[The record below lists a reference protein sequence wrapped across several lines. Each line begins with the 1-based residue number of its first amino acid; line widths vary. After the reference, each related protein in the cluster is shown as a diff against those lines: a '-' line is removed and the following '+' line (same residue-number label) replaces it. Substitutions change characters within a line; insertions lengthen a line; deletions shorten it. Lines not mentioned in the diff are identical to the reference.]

1 MWLCPLYKKL
11 NDCFL
16 LLLALLSF
24 ETKSVKIHHLKLFT
38 LDMESN
44 KFSRGHC
51 LQRIC
56 SLSEVTHVK
65 YCINLCE
72 KVKRKAKV
80 IP

>member
-1 MWLCPLYKKL
+1 MWLCPLCKKL

-24 ETKSVKIHHLKLFT
+24 ETKSVRIHHIKLFT
-38 LDMESN
+38 LDMEYN
-44 KFSRGHC
+44 KLSGGHC